1 MVTRPVD
8 GGGSSGAVLG
18 GASGGGSAVGG
29 RTLSRVIPG
38 TVDLGGG
45 TWPGRGPTGMV
56 LILRGPSAGGSVLAS
71 DSRRRRGGCQVRQLL
86 VGARKLLAAALLGLH
101 LDVLLGLDQRH
112 ASMVRGDQ
120 RPIRVGQ
127 RPADADRAHKG
138 SRDQD
143 PAPAAARLFILVE
156 LVAVVCLGLSVGTPV
171 MGGLL
176 ERRRAVRRQV
186 VSKIVATLVLL
197 APLLRR
203 VGRLIVAVVRIG
215 LRRGKVIGR
224 PRLGGLAV
232 IGISLRGP
240 WDLRWDL
247 RWA

>member
-1 MVTRPVD
+1 
-8 GGGSSGAVLG
+8 
-18 GASGGGSAVGG
+18 
-29 RTLSRVIPG
+29 
-38 TVDLGGG
+38 
-45 TWPGRGPTGMV
+45 
-56 LILRGPSAGGSVLAS
+56 
-71 DSRRRRGGCQVRQLL
+71 
-86 VGARKLLAAALLGLH
+86 
-101 LDVLLGLDQRH
+101 
-112 ASMVRGDQ
+112 MVRGDQ

-156 LVAVVCLGLSVGTPV
+156 LVAVVCLGLSVGMLV

-247 RWA
+247 RWNLRLQGRLGARIPTAGALSLPAARMDRSTEPCAFPLQSCPLAPLNSRVYRISLGASTPKSVSPEASTMALACTRARRAAVSVPSPGWIKRKCGNSLPRVYCV